1 MLAQLLELRP
11 TDRAVIDSALLEVLC
26 QRMGARGAEA
36 YVTEKVEEIS
46 DRLAEIDWIH
56 RQSLPPRIQSEAL
69 RVARLSG
76 DIGLVSL
83 ARVARDLALTA
94 AQGDMAAY
102 RAVWERLV
110 RIGDRSLAQVWDAP
124 GLSL

>member
-1 MLAQLLELRP
+1 LAQLVELRP
-11 TDRAVIDSALLEVLC
+11 SDRTVIDGAQLELLC

-36 YVTEKVEEIS
+36 YVIEKVEEIS
-46 DRLAEIDWIH
+46 DRLAEIDLIH
-56 RQSLPPRIQSEAL
+56 RQSLPPAIQTEAL

-76 DIGLVSL
+76 DIGLISL
-83 ARVARDLALTA
+83 ARVARDLARAA
-94 AQGDMAAY
+94 AQGDQPAY

-110 RIGDRSLAQVWDAP
+110 RIGDRSLAQVWEAP

>member
-1 MLAQLLELRP
+1 LVQLLKLRP

-26 QRMGARGAEA
+26 HRMGARGAEA

-56 RQSLPPRIQSEAL
+56 RQSLPARIQSEAL

>member
-1 MLAQLLELRP
+1 MAQLVELKP
-11 TDRAVIDSALLEVLC
+11 SDRAVIDGAQLDLLC

-36 YVTEKVEEIS
+36 YVIEKVEEIS
-46 DRLAEIDWIH
+46 DRLAEIDLIH
-56 RQSLPPRIQSEAL
+56 RQSLPAAIQTQAL

-76 DIGLVSL
+76 EIGLVSL
-83 ARVARDLALTA
+83 ARVARDLAGAA
-94 AQGDMAAY
+94 AQGDLPAY